1 LSSSLNE
8 YLILILTFFI
18 TEQIAKRGESV
29 VAFKPIV
36 TKIIQDI
43 QERLIFV
50 AQTFIRDRIANY
62 EPNSNDLDFPNK
74 LLKGNFLKSF
84 RVQNKKIK

>member
-1 LSSSLNE
+1 MS
-8 YLILILTFFI
+8 
-18 TEQIAKRGESV
+18 KRGESV
-29 VAFKPIV
+29 AAFKPIV

-50 AQTFIRDRIANY
+50 AQTFIHDRIANY

-74 LLKGNFLKSF
+74 LLKGNS
-84 RVQNKKIK
+84 KICQIFSSSKQRTEFK